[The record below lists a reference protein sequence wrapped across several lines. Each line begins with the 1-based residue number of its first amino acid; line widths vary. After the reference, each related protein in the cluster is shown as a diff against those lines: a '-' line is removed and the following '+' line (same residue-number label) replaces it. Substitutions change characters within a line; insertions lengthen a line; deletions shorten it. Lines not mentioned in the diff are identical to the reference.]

1 MYLCRMKQDK
11 MSFWEKLI
19 IMWKYKIKYYPHR
32 FVRGIKNLVRWFP
45 VIWNDR
51 DYDAHYLMVLMKF
64 KIQNMSKAQESVNSH
79 VSTKRNVEIM
89 NTVVRLID
97 KVVDETY
104 RHEYYDY
111 VDSTFNFVK
120 VERTDNDPKREDYYS
135 MEEEITRDDSQDYI
149 NKYPRTYKQVTTHSW
164 YKDDINSKMIP
175 MIMGDIRHE
184 KAKRLL
190 YTLMERNVEKWWE

>member
-1 MYLCRMKQDK
+1 MEN
-11 MSFWEKLI
+11 EKLSLWYK
-19 IMWKYKIKYYPHR
+19 MQLFWKYDLKYYPSR
-32 FVRGIKNLVRWFP
+32 FLRGVKNLIEWFSI
-45 VIWNDR
+45 IWEDR
-51 DYDAHYLMVLMKF
+51 DYDSHYLMVLMKF
-64 KIQNMSKAQESVNSH
+64 KIQKMSKLQGSTNSH
-79 VSTKRNVEIM
+79 ASTQRNVEIM

-111 VDSTFNFVK
+111 FESTFKFVK
-120 VERTDNDPKREDYYS
+120 VERSDNNPKREDYYS
-135 MEEEITRDDSQDYI
+135 MEEEITRDDTQDYI
-149 NKYPRTYKQVTTHSW
+149 KKYPRTYKQVTNHSW
-164 YKDDINSKMIP
+164 YKDDISPTMIP